1 MVYHWS
7 LKQSVDQVDRI
18 ILFWLMILA
27 YTCVI
32 FTSAW
37 PSSLDVVYKS
47 APSVSIIVANVC
59 RAVWNVKRL
68 FIPAAFAHG
77 LIRILTIA
85 GDGRSNTWSSGVLSP
100 RAGIHFNASGES
112 GR

>member
-18 ILFWLMILA
+18 ILFLVDDFGVHL
-27 YTCVI
+27 CH

-59 RAVWNVKRL
+59 RAVWN
-68 FIPAAFAHG
+68 
-77 LIRILTIA
+77 RI
-85 GDGRSNTWSSGVLSP
+85 
-100 RAGIHFNASGES
+100 
-112 GR
+112 